1 MSNTIRSS
9 YPMGGAM
16 LAAPRQIWLAT
27 LGAAAVT
34 RGWAEKEA
42 GAVFR
47 TLVKE
52 GSAIESHAIRFVGN
66 RIETSVRR
74 AHALLRDAREGAD
87 ASVAA
92 LARAASKV
100 RSKLPAVRARIDVDT
115 AAPKRARGVK
125 TAKPAQRAAK
135 TRGASAQTGRAR
147 TKK

>member
-9 YPMGGAM
+9 YPMGGTM

-34 RGWAEKEA
+34 REWAGKEA
-42 GAVFR
+42 GTVFR

-52 GSAIESHAIRFVGN
+52 GSVAESHAIRFVGN
-66 RIETSVRR
+66 RIERSVKR
-74 AHALLRDAREGAD
+74 ANALLRDARDGAD

-92 LARAASKV
+92 LTRVASKV
-100 RSKLPAVRARIDVDT
+100 RSTLPTVRARIDVD
-115 AAPKRARGVK
+115 AAPPKRARGVK
-125 TAKPAQRAAK
+125 TAKRQRVAK
-135 TRGASAQTGRAR
+135 TRTASTRAGRAR